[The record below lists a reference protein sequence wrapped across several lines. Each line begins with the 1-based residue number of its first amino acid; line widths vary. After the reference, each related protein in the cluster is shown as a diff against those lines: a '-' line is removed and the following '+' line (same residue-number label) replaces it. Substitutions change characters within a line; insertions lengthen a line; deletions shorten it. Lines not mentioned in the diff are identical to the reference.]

1 MCVRIRR
8 VGDMGLHAQMR
19 ETVTILNKG
28 LDLKRGKPSSS
39 GIKVYHLLPL
49 SLFLG
54 PQ

>member
-39 GIKVYHLLPL
+39 GIKVYCMESCCNILEV
-49 SLFLG
+49 
-54 PQ
+54 